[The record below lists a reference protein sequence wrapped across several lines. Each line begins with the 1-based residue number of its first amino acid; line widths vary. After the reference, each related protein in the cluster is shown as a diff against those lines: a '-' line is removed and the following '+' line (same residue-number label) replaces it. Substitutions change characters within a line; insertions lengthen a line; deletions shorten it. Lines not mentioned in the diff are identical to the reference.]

1 VCGSDA
7 ALQTEEGAEVDGR
20 SRCGGTSSWPESAP
34 TCSSAPT
41 STVQAS
47 ELVIRACDFDAA
59 LLRLAR
65 VHRQAYICYA
75 CTYTRVLVAAHLLL
89 CLY

>member
-1 VCGSDA
+1 MCESDA
-7 ALQTEEGAEVDGR
+7 ALQTEVGAEVDGR
-20 SRCGGTSSWPESAP
+20 SRRWPSEASAP

-41 STVQAS
+41 S

-65 VHRQAYICYA
+65 VHRQAYISYA
-75 CTYTRVLVAAHLLL
+75 YTYTLVLAAAHLLQGERTDL
-89 CLY
+89 

>member
-1 VCGSDA
+1 MCESDP
-7 ALQTEEGAEVDGR
+7 ALQTEVGAEVDGIR
-20 SRCGGTSSWPESAP
+20 RRWPLASEASAP

-41 STVQAS
+41 S

-65 VHRQAYICYA
+65 VHRQAYISYA
-75 CTYTRVLVAAHLLL
+75 YTYTLVLAAAHLLQGERTDL
-89 CLY
+89 